1 MDVQITGQRIFALGE
16 RIPVDEIRQKA
27 MDRRT
32 TAFGGG
38 IGGLLQRPKPD
49 DVVLLASQRRV
60 EPFWH
65 VSCQAR
71 YVYDRTRDYSIA
83 ASAQDVQGVTIGEQE
98 LAVGVGKSGRVFSLS
113 VVEHCREEFVDELW
127 VEGVSGTPMT
137 DGPAIIGGGGAE
149 VAEPAALAAD
159 ATVVVAPEQRA
170 SSVVRQLLAKML
182 RPLQADVVTEEA
194 LHIERLEL
202 FYRPIWAF
210 EFHWTTKDKRGV
222 VEVDGLTG
230 QSSQATSLVTQ
241 LTRAVTREAL
251 FDIGADTIGLL
262 VPGGSIAV
270 KVARVALDKSY

>member
-137 DGPAIIGGGGAE
+137 DGSAIIGGGGAE